1 MNGIK
6 RSGDVTVERGI
17 TNDYVIPVLRLPI
30 EPLGTIYNFNK
41 NKVIGSFSFNVY
53 RYTRYECN
61 KMNFYCYFGK
71 ETDNDNSN
79 TLSTIINMNDNEHFN
94 VYTRELN
101 GYIYIYLRP
110 LTEYDLMTLQV
121 EYASNINFIEFLHDE
136 TPVLYSSISSL
147 LKTYTKTEV
156 SLIPNVS
163 NYVAIDTTYY
173 NTNKIENKKHVF
185 INTNVYTQTNSS
197 LADGTVIATVN
208 KKPKKATFF
217 VATYSVLTTQDV
229 GFCRLSINN
238 NGEIKIY
245 GISSIPN
252 KNIRI
257 SINFNYYI

>member
-30 EPLGTIYNFNK
+30 EPLGTVYNFNK

-71 ETDNDNSN
+71 ENDNNNSN
-79 TLSTIINMNDNEHFN
+79 TLSTIINMNDNDYFN

-110 LTEYDLMTLQV
+110 LTEYDLLTLQV
-121 EYASNINFIEFLHDE
+121 EYASNINFIEFLYNE

-147 LKTYTKTEV
+147 LKTYTKAEV
-156 SLIPNVS
+156 SLIPNTS

-185 INTNVYTQTNSS
+185 INSTLYTQSNSN
-197 LADGTVIATVN
+197 LEDGTIIANVN
-208 KKPKKATFF
+208 KKPSKAIFT
-217 VATYSVLTTQDV
+217 VGTYAELTSENV

-238 NGEIKIY
+238 KGEIKIF
-245 GISSIPN
+245 GVSSIPH

-257 SINFNYYI
+257 SVNFNYYI